1 VDKDLLRQYY
11 HRISRWQQA
20 EPHYVNRHKDIVQ
33 HCHNCGTE
41 FRDNFCPR
49 CGQRAEVGR
58 VGWNSIRDNVA
69 ILWGLDSRSL
79 TYTLVQLFGRP
90 GYMVREY
97 ISGHRQVSFPPIKM
111 LVIVCL
117 FVVVIESM
125 FHLENDVLPLEFK
138 IKEVD
143 EVVRWMNVQK
153 SWTTLFVQ
161 SICILPTWLVFRYAP
176 GYPHHTLP
184 EGFFLQVFIS
194 TQALILG
201 FSGYWSGAAEY
212 VLCLVFMFITYRQ
225 IFGYGWWSTLWRFA
239 VVILSQLALIV
250 IVLMIVLGLFKYND
264 NSETDTNVII
274 AFLYIIGFL
283 VAVVAV
289 ALGVSHIINKRTLR
303 INIKNNS

>member
-1 VDKDLLRQYY
+1 
-11 HRISRWQQA
+11 
-20 EPHYVNRHKDIVQ
+20 
-33 HCHNCGTE
+33 
-41 FRDNFCPR
+41 
-49 CGQRAEVGR
+49 
-58 VGWNSIRDNVA
+58 
-69 ILWGLDSRSL
+69 
-79 TYTLVQLFGRP
+79 
-90 GYMVREY
+90 
-97 ISGHRQVSFPPIKM
+97 M

-143 EVVRWMNVQK
+143 EVVRWMNAQK
-153 SWTTLFVQ
+153 SWTTLLVR

-176 GYPHHTLP
+176 GYPRHTLP

-194 TQALILG
+194 TQTLILG

-250 IVLMIVLGLFKYND
+250 IALMIVLWLFKYND
-264 NSETDTNVII
+264 NSETDTNVIM
-274 AFLYIIGFL
+274 AFRYIFGFL

-289 ALGVSHIINKRTLR
+289 ALSVSHIINKRTLR

>member
-1 VDKDLLRQYY
+1 
-11 HRISRWQQA
+11 
-20 EPHYVNRHKDIVQ
+20 
-33 HCHNCGTE
+33 
-41 FRDNFCPR
+41 
-49 CGQRAEVGR
+49 
-58 VGWNSIRDNVA
+58 VGWNSIRENVA

-143 EVVRWMNVQK
+143 EVVRWMNAQK
-153 SWTTLFVQ
+153 SWTTLLVR

-194 TQALILG
+194 TQTLILG

-250 IVLMIVLGLFKYND
+250 IALMIVLWLFKYNG

>member
-1 VDKDLLRQYY
+1 MNY
-11 HRISRWQQA
+11 HRFCRWQQA
-20 EPHYVNRHKDIVQ
+20 EPHYVNRHQDIVQ

-58 VGWNSIRDNVA
+58 VGWNSIRENVA

-143 EVVRWMNVQK
+143 EVVRWMNAQK
-153 SWTTLFVQ
+153 SWTTLLVR

-176 GYPHHTLP
+176 GYPRHTLP

-194 TQALILG
+194 TQTLILG

-250 IVLMIVLGLFKYND
+250 IALMIVLWLFKYND

>member
-1 VDKDLLRQYY
+1 MNY
-11 HRISRWQQA
+11 HRFRRWQQA
-20 EPHYVNRHKDIVQ
+20 EPHYVNRHQDTVQ

-117 FVVVIESM
+117 FVVVIESI

-143 EVVRWMNVQK
+143 EVVRWMNAQK
-153 SWTTLFVQ
+153 SWTTLLVQ

-250 IVLMIVLGLFKYND
+250 IALMIVLWLFKYNG

>member
-1 VDKDLLRQYY
+1 
-11 HRISRWQQA
+11 
-20 EPHYVNRHKDIVQ
+20 
-33 HCHNCGTE
+33 
-41 FRDNFCPR
+41 
-49 CGQRAEVGR
+49 
-58 VGWNSIRDNVA
+58 
-69 ILWGLDSRSL
+69 
-79 TYTLVQLFGRP
+79 
-90 GYMVREY
+90 MVREY
-97 ISGHRQVSFPPIKM
+97 ISGQRQVSFPPIKM

-143 EVVRWMNVQK
+143 EVVRWMNAQK
-153 SWTTLFVQ
+153 SWTTLLVQ

-176 GYPHHTLP
+176 SYPHHTLP

-201 FSGYWSGAAEY
+201 FSGYWSGAPEY

-250 IVLMIVLGLFKYND
+250 IALMIVLWLFKYNG